1 MDLSRFYFVTTE
13 LNSDRREERRS
24 DWEERQGGGRERG
37 KEGEEKRGVKER
49 PREDSVSSEEGGK
62 KSKQGRFRLCTIFT
76 LL

>member
-1 MDLSRFYFVTTE
+1 MTTE

-24 DWEERQGGGRERG
+24 DWEEKQGGGRERG
-37 KEGEEKRGVKER
+37 REGEEKRGVKQER

-62 KSKQGRFRLCTIFT
+62 KSKQGRFRLRTIFI